1 MSGAVPANPSVDD
14 IDRSV
19 WAKYDIQQRVGKG
32 VRLSRDR
39 EKCDGRS
46 WRRRE
51 KDKESIGNA

>member
-1 MSGAVPANPSVDD
+1 MSGAAPANSSLDD

-39 EKCDGRS
+39 ES
-46 WRRRE
+46 V
-51 KDKESIGNA
+51 

>member
-32 VRLSRDR
+32 VRVSRARDR
-39 EKCDGRS
+39 ENV
-46 WRRRE
+46 
-51 KDKESIGNA
+51 KEGAGDAAG